1 MFTDDAATSQG
12 GLLTGSACG
21 YCCHIL
27 KGTVVR
33 HSILECQYRQS
44 MYCPVCAAYGHAPAD
59 CPNKITWA
67 IRQGLP
73 TANLENL
80 VLEVR
85 GGEDGVKEVLKE
97 YGLKPGTRIQE
108 NRKLLRNLAN
118 SLQPPRLI
126 KFV

>member
-1 MFTDDAATSQG
+1 MFTIDHSCT
-12 GLLTGSACG
+12 
-21 YCCHIL
+21 YCCHVL

-73 TANLENL
+73 TEGLENL

-85 GGEDGVKEVLKE
+85 GEEGIKDTLKQ
-97 YGLKPGTRIQE
+97 YGLKPGTRMQE
-108 NRKLLRNLAN
+108 NRKLLRSLAN
-118 SLQPPRLI
+118 CLQPPRLI
-126 KFV
+126 RFIN